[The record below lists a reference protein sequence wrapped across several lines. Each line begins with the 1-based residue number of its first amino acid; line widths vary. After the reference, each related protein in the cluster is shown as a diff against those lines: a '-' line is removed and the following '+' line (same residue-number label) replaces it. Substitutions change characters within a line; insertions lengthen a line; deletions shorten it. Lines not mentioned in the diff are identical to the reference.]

1 MIRAIARNVIVGESG
16 EPSYPGRGS
25 TKSIQP
31 FLNVMLI
38 FLVIGPGKRFSMVD
52 LGYHG
57 EPFTWSTRLH

>member
-1 MIRAIARNVIVGESG
+1 MIIAIARNVIVGESG

-38 FLVIGPGKRFSMVD
+38 FLVIGPGKRFSMVA
-52 LGYHG
+52 
-57 EPFTWSTRLH
+57 